1 MSNFLTEVLAD
12 NALIAFSGRNP
23 EFTMLA
29 TRLDS
34 ETQANLLQ
42 AYRKNPELLNSLE
55 RIHKEDP
62 HFVKDLSAMYKASP
76 QTFNTMI
83 ARISSEPDAVL
94 SDIKNG
100 KGLVVSS
107 DMRPDQGG
115 APVQPGHDDAKT
127 PPDQGFSTRFEAQ
140 KGVDAPR
147 DFDSWYADLVGLPN
161 PNKPSTPSSPST
173 PSTPPAPSAG
183 GGGGNDGGP
192 LGGGFQDMLSKLAV
206 FLQELPQILQA
217 LGDMFKQFFLGLTG
231 SKNIQMDGNG
241 GRDGPGADL
250 AHAAGV
256 SQKVETY
263 AYGQPVPGTAPTGL
277 GVSYRSQPQ
286 PDDPN
291 LALTLRPHEAMS

>member
-42 AYRKNPELLNSLE
+42 AHRSNPELLKSLE
-55 RIHKEDP
+55 RIKQEDP
-62 HFVKDLSAMYKASP
+62 NFVKDLSAMYKASP
-76 QTFNTMI
+76 QAFNAVI
-83 ARISSEPDAVL
+83 ARISNEPDAVL

-100 KGLVVSS
+100 RGLTAS
-107 DMRPDQGG
+107 PAAPAEGG
-115 APVQPGHDDAKT
+115 APAQPGSDTAKT
-127 PPDQGFSTRFEAQ
+127 PSDPDFDMRFDAQ
-140 KGVDAPR
+140 KGTAAPPSGGFDA
-147 DFDSWYADLVGLPN
+147 WYADLIGLKN
-161 PNKPSTPSSPST
+161 HAPSSPST

-192 LGGGFQDMLSKLAV
+192 LGGGLQDMFSKLAG
-206 FLQELPQILQA
+206 FLQALPQILQA
-217 LGDMFKQFFLGLTG
+217 LGDMFKQFFSGLTD
-231 SKNIQMDGNG
+231 SKKIQMDGNG

-250 AHAAGV
+250 ANAGGV
-256 SQKVETY
+256 SQKVEAY
-263 AYGQPVPGTAPTGL
+263 AYGQPVPGAAPTGP